1 MKEQYKLVGFLNL
14 FEVVPD
20 FVYPIFEKD
29 NNYYFCIVSEE
40 ELKIKD
46 FELESFSNLK
56 KIKYLSDIKS
66 NLSEEM
72 ILTKDSEPVFGF
84 QSSYEYVHIGF
95 FKEFKEFF
103 ETYEADNEVL
113 KNIIEDFFDVVG
125 TKA

>member
-1 MKEQYKLVGFLNL
+1 MKEQYKLVGILNL

-29 NNYYFCIVSEE
+29 NKYYFCIGSEE

-46 FELESFSNLK
+46 FELENFSNLK

-66 NLSEEM
+66 NLSEEI
-72 ILTKDSEPVFGF
+72 ILTKDSEPIFAF
-84 QSSYEYVHIGF
+84 QSSYEYVYIGF

-103 ETYEADNEVL
+103 ENYEYDDEIL
-113 KNIIEDFFDVVG
+113 KEEIKDFFDVVG
-125 TKA
+125 TNV

>member
-1 MKEQYKLVGFLNL
+1 MKEQYKLVGILNL

-29 NNYYFCIVSEE
+29 NKYYFCIGSEE

-46 FELESFSNLK
+46 FELENFSNLK
-56 KIKYLSDIKS
+56 KIRYLSDIKS
-66 NLSEEM
+66 NISEE
-72 ILTKDSEPVFGF
+72 IIVTKDSEPIFAF

-95 FKEFKEFF
+95 FKEFKQFF
-103 ETYEADNEVL
+103 ETYEVDNDVV

-125 TKA
+125 TNV